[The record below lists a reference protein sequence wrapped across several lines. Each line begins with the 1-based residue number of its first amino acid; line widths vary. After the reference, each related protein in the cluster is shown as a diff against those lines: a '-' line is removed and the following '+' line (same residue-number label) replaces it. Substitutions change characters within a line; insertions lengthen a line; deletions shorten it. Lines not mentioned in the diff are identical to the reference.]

1 MTTIEF
7 LLEARE
13 EFFAAA
19 LFYDINSPKLGQE
32 LVAEVERILA
42 MVVEYNEIGLATS
55 HNCRRVIVRR
65 FPFSIFYQVRGDV
78 IYVIALAHQHRNP
91 NYWRARVTL

>member
-1 MTTIEF
+1 VITIEF
-7 LLEARE
+7 LPEARE
-13 EFFAAA
+13 EFLAAA

-32 LVAEVERILA
+32 LAAEVERILA
-42 MVVEYNEIGLATS
+42 MVVEHSEIGLTTA

-65 FPFSIFYQVRGDV
+65 FPFSVFYQVRGNV

-91 NYWRARVTL
+91 NYWRARAIS